1 MNRLSFNKVEHA
13 TFYLS
18 LFVCLGGSMAHS
30 FTFDLIWHVTVPEV
44 IKTNPIIIASLHF
57 YGLPMVFE

>member
-1 MNRLSFNKVEHA
+1 
-13 TFYLS
+13 
-18 LFVCLGGSMAHS
+18 MAHS